1 MGSEL
6 KNPHKISR
14 VTYQHFHG
22 VKNIIYV
29 TVAF

>member
-1 MGSEL
+1 MGSEFK
-6 KNPHKISR
+6 KNHKISL